1 MEPSPRLMR
10 CNSSAST
17 EAEMLFQG
25 LLPHTHSPTGS
36 SFRSLFP
43 TPSGLHSR
51 FQIPYEM
58 ALYQG
63 KGRAQGREAGPW
75 LAHQAGTTS
84 PREGR
89 EGKKGEERTFQQL
102 QCLEEISRD
111 ARATGRPSTSA
122 NLLQEQTRQSTRCI
136 QRLKCCLC

>member
-1 MEPSPRLMR
+1 MPMVGGSKGRVWHGSPSLPLLIYFLPPPRHTVHPSKGQSGPSPRLMR

-51 FQIPYEM
+51 FQSPMRWLSIK
-58 ALYQG
+58 G
-63 KGRAQGREAGPW
+63 KGGPR
-75 LAHQAGTTS
+75 G
-84 PREGR
+84 
-89 EGKKGEERTFQQL
+89 GKLDHG
-102 QCLEEISRD
+102 
-111 ARATGRPSTSA
+111 
-122 NLLQEQTRQSTRCI
+122 
-136 QRLKCCLC
+136 